1 VLTIHQL
8 QVFTTVAEL
17 GSVRRAAEQ
26 LVVSQ
31 PAVSASL
38 ASLEREVGVDL
49 FAKVGRGI
57 ELTDAG
63 RTFERY
69 ARVMLG
75 LVDEAIA
82 ATRFAHQA
90 IDAPVRIGATT
101 ASADHMLMPQLARV
115 RERRPELT
123 FTLEV
128 ANRARIWQLLTDRVI
143 DVAISTR
150 PPGTGGFASVATRP
164 NEFVLV
170 SKPGLVWSGKV
181 ADATWLIRED
191 GSSTRAATD
200 EVLTL
205 LGIMPTT
212 LPIGSN
218 AAIQR
223 SAEAGL
229 GVALLPNE
237 AVREAVANRVLTVVR
252 TDATPLRK
260 PWHVVVRDGE
270 PLAPSAQRF
279 VEDLVADGREFAWTP
294 GGAALV
300 RGAER

>member
-1 VLTIHQL
+1 MLTIHQL

-26 LVVSQ
+26 LIVSQ

-38 ASLEREVGVDL
+38 ASLEREVGVEL
-49 FAKVGRGI
+49 FAKAGRGI

-101 ASADHMLMPQLARV
+101 ASADHMLMPQLARI
-115 RERRPELT
+115 RERRPDLT

-170 SKPGLVWSGKV
+170 AKPGLVWSGKV
-181 ADATWLIRED
+181 ADATWLIREE

-200 EVLTL
+200 EAMTL

-218 AAIQR
+218 TAIQR

-229 GVALLPNE
+229 GVALLPME
-237 AVREAVANRVLTVVR
+237 AVREAIANRVLTVVR

-260 PWHVVVRDGE
+260 PWHVVIRDGE
-270 PLAPSAQRF
+270 PLATSARRF
-279 VEDLVADGREFAWTP
+279 VEDLVGDGRDFAWTP
-294 GGAALV
+294 TGAAVV
-300 RGAER
+300 RGAEP